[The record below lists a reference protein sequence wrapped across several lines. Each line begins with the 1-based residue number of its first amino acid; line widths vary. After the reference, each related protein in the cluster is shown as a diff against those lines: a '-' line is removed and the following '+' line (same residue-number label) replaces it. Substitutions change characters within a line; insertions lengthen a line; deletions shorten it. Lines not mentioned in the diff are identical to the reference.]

1 MPSRGSELPSLVN
14 KQTNNNETVNVSEVF
29 PGFCIDIIDILRS
42 YVWMYSRYMLGAH
55 KGQTIHRIP
64 GWEVTASKPPRGSSE
79 LNQIF

>member
-42 YVWMYSRYMLGAH
+42 YV
-55 KGQTIHRIP
+55 
-64 GWEVTASKPPRGSSE
+64 
-79 LNQIF
+79 